1 MNALMQLA
9 IATMT
14 AAATTL
20 ATANPTHSII
30 PDERALDH
38 EHIPNALFVRFN
50 SEASAKV
57 QDDLLAV
64 VGGSIRES
72 FWIVPGLVSID
83 TSLPVDEALKILSI
97 RSDAIDYIEPIY
109 TVRAFETIPNDPLYG
124 QLYGMPQ
131 IRANLAWDEHTGDQ
145 DFVIAI
151 IDTGLDYNHEDI
163 TSNAWTN
170 PGEIQGNGQDDD
182 GNGYVDDIHGY
193 DFSNNDSDP
202 YDDNSHGT
210 HCGGTIGGQ
219 GDNGVGVVGVNWN
232 CRLVGV
238 KFLSGGGSGST
249 EGAIAAVQYCAA
261 NQFKVSSNSWGG
273 GGFSQSLYDGIQ
285 NAGDQFGHVF
295 VAAAG
300 NSGSNGAS
308 YPAAYDC
315 TNIISVA
322 ASDSNENRASFS
334 QYHAIEVD
342 LAAPGVDV
350 VSSVPGN
357 GYDSYSGTSMAT
369 PHVSGGVGLVYSVMG
384 DSSAEEIIDIILS
397 TARPVS
403 AWDGL
408 TATGGI
414 LDVNAALEASFL
426 GPQFELTSA
435 VPTELDPNT
444 TLDVTASLDPRE
456 DVITPGSVKLFYRN
470 TLGGWS
476 PTDMIA
482 GGLGTYSATVPGY
495 DCDQASGFFLSCQ
508 GETAGTVTLPS
519 GGSSNP
525 YVYTIGNNIVA
536 YDDKG
541 ETNGEW
547 TVATDAADGGWSRG
561 IPINCNRGDPAA
573 DHDGSGSCWLTDNSS
588 ADGCNSD
595 VDEGSTT
602 LTSGEISVSNVP
614 TGTLSYARWF
624 HNSYGASPY
633 TDTFD
638 VELSVDGGGWAVLES
653 VGPTGNEVNG
663 GWFNVSWELS
673 DIAPGAGTIRL
684 RFTASDIGGNTQSV
698 VEAGVD
704 AILITARECDDN
716 PWCPGDLDG
725 NGEVGVD
732 DLLALLA
739 VYQTNGDGDCDGDGD
754 TDVDDLLLLISAWG
768 ACP

>member
-9 IATMT
+9 IGTMT

-20 ATANPTHSII
+20 ATANPTHSIV
-30 PDERALDH
+30 PDEHALSH

-50 SEASAKV
+50 SEASAEV

-72 FWIVPGLVSID
+72 FWLVPGLVSID
-83 TSLPVDEALKILSI
+83 TSLPVDEALEILAR
-97 RSDAIDYIEPIY
+97 RSDAIDYVEPIY
-109 TVRAFETIPNDPLYG
+109 IVHAFETIPNDPQYN

-145 DFVIAI
+145 EFVIAI

-163 TSNAWTN
+163 TGNAWTN

-182 GNGYVDDIHGY
+182 GNGYVDDVHGY
-193 DFSNNDSDP
+193 DFYNNDSDP

-249 EGAIAAVQYCAA
+249 EGAIASVQYCAA
-261 NQFKVSSNSWGG
+261 NQFKVSNNSWGG

-369 PHVSGGVGLVYSVMG
+369 PHVAGGVGLVYSVMG
-384 DSSAEEIIDIILS
+384 ESSAEEIIDLILS
-397 TARPVS
+397 TVRPVS
-403 AWDGL
+403 AWNGL

-414 LDVNAALEASFL
+414 LDVNAALEGSFL
-426 GPQFELTSA
+426 GPRFELTST
-435 VPTELDPNT
+435 VPAELDPNT
-444 TLDVTASLDPRE
+444 TLDVTATLDPRE
-456 DVITPGSVKLFYRN
+456 DVITPGSVQLYYRN

-476 PTDMIA
+476 STEMA
-482 GGLGTYSATVPGY
+482 MGGLGTYSATVPAY

-525 YVYTIGNNIVA
+525 YTYTIGNNIVA

-547 TVATDAADGGWSRG
+547 TVATDSADGGWNRG
-561 IPINCNRGDPAA
+561 IPINCNRGDPTA
-573 DHDGSGSCWLTDNSS
+573 DYDGSGSCWLTDNSS

-602 LTSGEISVSNVP
+602 LTSGEISVSNVQ

-624 HNSYGASPY
+624 SNSYGASPY
-633 TDTFD
+633 TDAFD
-638 VELSVDGGGWAVLES
+638 VELSVDGGGWTVLES
-653 VGPTGNEVNG
+653 VGPTGNEVDG

-704 AILITARECDDN
+704 AILITAHECDDD
-716 PWCPGDLDG
+716 PVCPGDL
-725 NGEVGVD
+725 
-732 DLLALLA
+732 
-739 VYQTNGDGDCDGDGD
+739 NGDSVVDVSDILIAIDGFG
-754 TDVDDLLLLISAWG
+754 TDYEVEDILEVLAYFGSA
-768 ACP
+768 C

>member
-1 MNALMQLA
+1 MNTWMQLA
-9 IATMT
+9 IGTMT
-14 AAATTL
+14 AAATML

-30 PDERALDH
+30 PDEHALSH

-50 SEASAKV
+50 SEASV
-57 QDDLLAV
+57 EVREDLLAV
-64 VGGSIRES
+64 VSGSIRET
-72 FWIVPGLVSID
+72 FWLVPGLVSID
-83 TSLPVDEALKILSI
+83 TPLPVDEALTILAR
-97 RSDAIDYIEPIY
+97 RSDAIDYVEPIY
-109 TVRAFETIPNDPLYG
+109 IVHALETIPNDPLYG

-193 DFSNNDSDP
+193 DFYNNDSDP

-238 KFLSGGGSGST
+238 KFLSGGGSGSI
-249 EGAIAAVQYCAA
+249 EGAIASVQYCAA
-261 NQFKVSSNSWGG
+261 NQFKISSNSWGG
-273 GGFSQSLYDGIQ
+273 GGFSQALYDGIQ

-300 NSGSNGAS
+300 NSGSYGAS
-308 YPAAYDC
+308 YPAALTC

-322 ASDSNENRASFS
+322 ASDSSENRASFS
-334 QYHAIEVD
+334 QYHEVEVD

-357 GYDSYSGTSMAT
+357 NYDSYSGTSMAT

-403 AWDGL
+403 AWNGL

-444 TLDVTASLDPRE
+444 ALDVTASLDPRE
-456 DVITPGSVKLFYRN
+456 DVITPGSVMLFYRN
-470 TLGGWS
+470 TLGDWIS
-476 PTDMIA
+476 TEMTA
-482 GGLGTYSATVPGY
+482 GDPDTYSATVPGY
-495 DCDQASGFFLSCQ
+495 ECDQASGFFLSCE

-525 YVYTIGNNIVA
+525 YAYTIGSNIVA
-536 YDDKG
+536 YDDKC

-547 TVATDAADGGWSRG
+547 TVTTDAADGGWNRG
-561 IPINCNRGDPAA
+561 IPINCDRGDPSS
-573 DHDGSGSCWLTDNSS
+573 DYDGSGSCWLTDNSS

-602 LTSGEISVSNVP
+602 LTSGEISVSNAP

-624 HNSYGASPY
+624 HNSYGGSPY
-633 TDTFD
+633 TDTFE
-638 VELSVDGGGWAVLES
+638 VELSVDGGGWTGLES
-653 VGPTGNEVNG
+653 VGPSGNDVDG
-663 GWFNVSWELS
+663 GWVDVSWELS
-673 DIAPGAGTIRL
+673 DIAPGAGTIQL
-684 RFTASDIGGNTQSV
+684 RFIASDIGSNTQSV

-704 AILITARECDDN
+704 AILITDRECDDSSV
-716 PWCPGDLDG
+716 CPGDL
-725 NGEVGVD
+725 
-732 DLLALLA
+732 
-739 VYQTNGDGDCDGDGD
+739 NGDFVVDVSDILIAIDGFG
-754 TDVDDLLLLISAWG
+754 TDYGVEDILEVLAYYGSS
-768 ACP
+768 C

>member
-9 IATMT
+9 IGTMT

-20 ATANPTHSII
+20 AAANPTHSII
-30 PDERALDH
+30 PDEHALSH

-50 SEASAKV
+50 SEASAEV
-57 QDDLLAV
+57 QHDLLAV

-72 FWIVPGLVSID
+72 FWLVPGLVSID
-83 TSLPVDEALKILSI
+83 TSLPVDEALAILAR
-97 RSDAIDYIEPIY
+97 RSDAIDYVEPIY
-109 TVRAFETIPNDPLYG
+109 IVHAFETIPNDPRYG
-124 QLYGMPQ
+124 ELYGMPQ

-145 DFVIAI
+145 EFVIAI

-163 TSNAWTN
+163 TGNAWTN

-182 GNGYVDDIHGY
+182 GNGYVDDVHGY
-193 DFSNNDSDP
+193 DFYNNDSDP

-249 EGAIAAVQYCAA
+249 EGAIASVQYCAA
-261 NQFKVSSNSWGG
+261 NQFKVSNNSWGG

-369 PHVSGGVGLVYSVMG
+369 PHVAGGVGLVYSVMG
-384 DSSAEEIIDIILS
+384 DSSAEEIIDLILS
-397 TARPVS
+397 TVRPVS

-414 LDVNAALEASFL
+414 LDVNAALEGSFL
-426 GPQFELTSA
+426 GPRFELTST
-435 VPTELDPNT
+435 VPAELDPNT
-444 TLDVTASLDPRE
+444 TLDVTATLDPRE
-456 DVITPGSVKLFYRN
+456 DVITPGSVQLYYRN

-476 PTDMIA
+476 STEMA
-482 GGLGTYSATVPGY
+482 MGGLGTYSATVPAY

-525 YVYTIGNNIVA
+525 YTYTIGNNIVA

-547 TVATDAADGGWSRG
+547 TVATDSADGGWNRG
-561 IPINCNRGDPAA
+561 IPINCNRGDPTA
-573 DHDGSGSCWLTDNSS
+573 DYDGSGSCWLTDNSS

-624 HNSYGASPY
+624 SNSYGASPY
-633 TDTFD
+633 TDTLD
-638 VELSVDGGGWAVLES
+638 VELSVDGGGWTVLEY
-653 VGPTGNEVNG
+653 VGPTGNEVDG

-684 RFTASDIGGNTQSV
+684 RFTASDIGGDTQSV

-704 AILITARECDDN
+704 AILITAHECDDD
-716 PWCPGDLDG
+716 PVCPGDL
-725 NGEVGVD
+725 
-732 DLLALLA
+732 
-739 VYQTNGDGDCDGDGD
+739 NGDSVVDVSDILIAIDGFG
-754 TDVDDLLLLISAWG
+754 TDYEVEDILEVLAYFGST
-768 ACP
+768 C

>member
-9 IATMT
+9 IGTMT

-20 ATANPTHSII
+20 AAANSTDAMI
-30 PDERALDH
+30 PDEHALSH
-38 EHIPNALFVRFN
+38 EHIPNALFVRFK
-50 SEASAKV
+50 SEASAEV

-72 FWIVPGLVSID
+72 FWLVPGLVSID
-83 TSLPVDEALKILSI
+83 TSLPVDEALQILAR
-97 RSDAIDYIEPIY
+97 RSDAINYVEPIY
-109 TVRAFETIPNDPLYG
+109 IVHSFETIPNDPQYG
-124 QLYGMPQ
+124 ALYGMPQ

-151 IDTGLDYNHEDI
+151 IDTGLDYNHQDI

-219 GDNGVGVVGVNWN
+219 GNNGVGVVGVNWN

-261 NQFKVSSNSWGG
+261 NQFKVSNNSWGG

-315 TNIISVA
+315 TNIISGA

-334 QYHAIEVD
+334 QYHISEVD

-350 VSSVPGN
+350 VSTVPGN

-369 PHVSGGVGLVYSVMG
+369 PHVAGGVGLVYSVMG
-384 DSSAEEIIDIILS
+384 DSSAEEIIDLILS
-397 TARPVS
+397 TVRPVS
-403 AWDGL
+403 AWNGL

-414 LDVNAALEASFL
+414 LDVNAALEGSFL
-426 GPQFELTSA
+426 GPRFELTST
-435 VPTELDPNT
+435 VPAELDPNT
-444 TLDVTASLDPRE
+444 TLDVTATLDPRE
-456 DVITPGSVKLFYRN
+456 DVITPGSVQLYYRN

-476 PTDMIA
+476 SMEMA
-482 GGLGTYSATVPGY
+482 MGGLGTYSATVPAY

-525 YVYTIGNNIVA
+525 YMYTIGNNIVA

-541 ETNGEW
+541 ETNGKW
-547 TVATDAADGGWSRG
+547 TVTSDAADGGWNRG
-561 IPINCNRGDPAA
+561 IPINCNRGDPTA
-573 DHDGSGSCWLTDNSS
+573 DYDGSGSCWLTDNSS

-614 TGTLSYARWF
+614 SGTLSYARWF
-624 HNSYGASPY
+624 HNSYGGSPY
-633 TDTFD
+633 TDSFE
-638 VELSVDGGGWAVLES
+638 VELSVDGGSWTGLES
-653 VGPTGNEVNG
+653 VGPTGSEVDG
-663 GWFNVSWELS
+663 GWINVSWELS

-684 RFTASDIGGNTQSV
+684 RFTASDIGGDTQSV

-704 AILITARECDDN
+704 AILITAHECDDN
-716 PWCPGDLDG
+716 PVCPGDL
-725 NGEVGVD
+725 
-732 DLLALLA
+732 
-739 VYQTNGDGDCDGDGD
+739 NGDSVVDVSDILIAIDGFG
-754 TDVDDLLLLISAWG
+754 TDYQVEDILEVLAHFGSA
-768 ACP
+768 C

>member
-9 IATMT
+9 IGTMT

-20 ATANPTHSII
+20 AAANSTDAMI
-30 PDERALDH
+30 PDEHALSH
-38 EHIPNALFVRFN
+38 EHIPNALFVRFK
-50 SEASAKV
+50 SEASAEV

-72 FWIVPGLVSID
+72 FWLVPGLVSID
-83 TSLPVDEALKILSI
+83 TSLPVDEALQILAR
-97 RSDAIDYIEPIY
+97 RSDAINYVEPIY
-109 TVRAFETIPNDPLYG
+109 IVHSFETIPNDPQYG
-124 QLYGMPQ
+124 ALYGMPQ

-151 IDTGLDYNHEDI
+151 IDTGLDYNHQDI
-163 TSNAWTN
+163 TGNAWTN

-219 GDNGVGVVGVNWN
+219 GNNGVGVVGVNWN

-261 NQFKVSSNSWGG
+261 NQFKVSNNSWGG

-334 QYHAIEVD
+334 QYHISEVD

-350 VSSVPGN
+350 VSTVPGN

-369 PHVSGGVGLVYSVMG
+369 PHVAGGVGLVYSVMG
-384 DSSAEEIIDIILS
+384 DSSAEEIIDLILS
-397 TARPVS
+397 TVRPVS
-403 AWDGL
+403 AWNGL

-414 LDVNAALEASFL
+414 LDVNAALEGSFL
-426 GPQFELTSA
+426 GPRFELTST
-435 VPTELDPNT
+435 VPAELDPNT
-444 TLDVTASLDPRE
+444 TLDVTATLDPRE
-456 DVITPGSVKLFYRN
+456 DVITPGSVQLYYRN

-476 PTDMIA
+476 STEMA
-482 GGLGTYSATVPGY
+482 MGGLGTYSATVPAY

-525 YVYTIGNNIVA
+525 YMYTIGNNIVA

-541 ETNGEW
+541 ETNGKW
-547 TVATDAADGGWSRG
+547 TVTSDAADGGWNRG
-561 IPINCNRGDPAA
+561 IPINCNRGDPTA
-573 DHDGSGSCWLTDNSS
+573 DYDGSGSCWLTDNSS

-614 TGTLSYARWF
+614 SGTLSYARWF
-624 HNSYGASPY
+624 SNSYGASPY
-633 TDTFD
+633 TDTLD
-638 VELSVDGGGWAVLES
+638 VELSVDGGGWTVLEY
-653 VGPTGNEVNG
+653 VGPTGNEVDG

-684 RFTASDIGGNTQSV
+684 RFTASDIGGDTQSV

-704 AILITARECDDN
+704 AILITAHECDDN
-716 PWCPGDLDG
+716 PVCPGDL
-725 NGEVGVD
+725 
-732 DLLALLA
+732 
-739 VYQTNGDGDCDGDGD
+739 NGDSVVDVSDILIAIDGFG
-754 TDVDDLLLLISAWG
+754 TDYQVEDILEVLAHFGSA
-768 ACP
+768 C

>member
-1 MNALMQLA
+1 MNVWMQLA
-9 IATMT
+9 IGTMT

-20 ATANPTHSII
+20 AAANSTHSII
-30 PDERALDH
+30 PDEHALSH
-38 EHIPNALFVRFN
+38 EHVPNALFVRFN
-50 SEASAKV
+50 SNASAEV

-72 FWIVPGLVSID
+72 FWLVPGLVSID
-83 TSLPVDEALKILSI
+83 TSLPVDEALAILAR
-97 RSDAIDYIEPIY
+97 RSDAIDYVEPIY
-109 TVRAFETIPNDPLYG
+109 VVHAFENIPNDPQYG
-124 QLYGMPQ
+124 ALYGMPQ

-151 IDTGLDYNHEDI
+151 IDTGLDYNHQDI
-163 TSNAWTN
+163 TGNAWTN

-219 GDNGVGVVGVNWN
+219 GNNGVGVVGVNWN

-249 EGAIAAVQYCAA
+249 EGAIASVQYCAA
-261 NQFKVSSNSWGG
+261 NQFKVSNNSWGG

-369 PHVSGGVGLVYSVMG
+369 PHVAGGVGLVYSVMG
-384 DSSAEEIIDIILS
+384 ESSAEEIIDLILS
-397 TARPVS
+397 TVRPVS
-403 AWDGL
+403 AWNGL

-414 LDVNAALEASFL
+414 LDVNAALEGSFL
-426 GPQFELTSA
+426 GPRFELTST
-435 VPTELDPNT
+435 VPAELDPNT
-444 TLDVTASLDPRE
+444 TLDVTATLDPRE
-456 DVITPGSVKLFYRN
+456 DVITPGSVQLYYRN

-476 PTDMIA
+476 STEMA
-482 GGLGTYSATVPGY
+482 MGGLGTYSATVPAY

-525 YVYTIGNNIVA
+525 YTYTIGNNIVA

-547 TVATDAADGGWSRG
+547 TVATDSADGGWNRG
-561 IPINCNRGDPAA
+561 IPINCNRGDPTA
-573 DHDGSGSCWLTDNSS
+573 DYDGSGSCWLTDNSS

-614 TGTLSYARWF
+614 SGTLSYARWF
-624 HNSYGASPY
+624 HNSYGGSPY
-633 TDTFD
+633 TDSFE
-638 VELSVDGGGWAVLES
+638 VELSVDGGSWTGLES
-653 VGPTGNEVNG
+653 VGPTGSEVDG
-663 GWFNVSWELS
+663 GWINVSWELS

-684 RFTASDIGGNTQSV
+684 RFTASDIGGDTQSV

-704 AILITARECDDN
+704 AILITAHECDDN
-716 PWCPGDLDG
+716 PVCPGDL
-725 NGEVGVD
+725 
-732 DLLALLA
+732 
-739 VYQTNGDGDCDGDGD
+739 NGDSVIDVSDILIAIDGFG
-754 TDVDDLLLLISAWG
+754 TDYQVEDILEVLAHFGSA
-768 ACP
+768 C

>member
-9 IATMT
+9 IGTMT

-20 ATANPTHSII
+20 AAANSTDAMI
-30 PDERALDH
+30 PDEHALSH
-38 EHIPNALFVRFN
+38 EHIPNALFVRFK
-50 SEASAKV
+50 SEASAEV

-72 FWIVPGLVSID
+72 FWLVPGLVSID
-83 TSLPVDEALKILSI
+83 TSLPVDEALQILAR
-97 RSDAIDYIEPIY
+97 RSDAINYVEPIY
-109 TVRAFETIPNDPLYG
+109 IVHSFETIPNDPQYG
-124 QLYGMPQ
+124 ALYGMPQ

-151 IDTGLDYNHEDI
+151 IDTGLDYNHQDI
-163 TSNAWTN
+163 TGNAWTN

-219 GDNGVGVVGVNWN
+219 GNNGVGVVGVNWN

-261 NQFKVSSNSWGG
+261 NQFKVSNNSWGG

-334 QYHAIEVD
+334 QYHISEVD

-350 VSSVPGN
+350 VSTVPGN

-369 PHVSGGVGLVYSVMG
+369 PHVAGGVGLVYSVMG
-384 DSSAEEIIDIILS
+384 DSSAEEIIDLILS
-397 TARPVS
+397 TVRPVS
-403 AWDGL
+403 AWNGL

-414 LDVNAALEASFL
+414 LDVNAALEGSFL
-426 GPQFELTSA
+426 GPRFELTST
-435 VPTELDPNT
+435 VPAELDPNT
-444 TLDVTASLDPRE
+444 TLDVTATLDPRE
-456 DVITPGSVKLFYRN
+456 DVITPGSVQLYYRN

-476 PTDMIA
+476 STEMA
-482 GGLGTYSATVPGY
+482 MGGLGTYSATVPAY

-525 YVYTIGNNIVA
+525 YTYTIGNNIVA

-547 TVATDAADGGWSRG
+547 TVATDSADGGWNRG
-561 IPINCNRGDPAA
+561 IPINCNRGDPTA
-573 DHDGSGSCWLTDNSS
+573 DYDGSGSCWLTDNSS

-602 LTSGEISVSNVP
+602 LTSGEISVSNVQ

-624 HNSYGASPY
+624 SNSYGASPY
-633 TDTFD
+633 TDAFD
-638 VELSVDGGGWAVLES
+638 VELSVDGGSWTVLES
-653 VGPTGNEVNG
+653 VGPTGNEVDG

-704 AILITARECDDN
+704 AILITAHECDDN
-716 PWCPGDLDG
+716 PVCPGDL
-725 NGEVGVD
+725 
-732 DLLALLA
+732 
-739 VYQTNGDGDCDGDGD
+739 NGDSVIDVSDILIAIDGFG
-754 TDVDDLLLLISAWG
+754 TDYQVEDILDVLAHFGSA
-768 ACP
+768 C

>member
-9 IATMT
+9 IGTMT

-20 ATANPTHSII
+20 AAANSTDAMI
-30 PDERALDH
+30 PDEHALSH
-38 EHIPNALFVRFN
+38 EHIPNALFVRFK
-50 SEASAKV
+50 SEASAEV

-72 FWIVPGLVSID
+72 FWLVPGLVSID
-83 TSLPVDEALKILSI
+83 TSLPVDEALQILAR
-97 RSDAIDYIEPIY
+97 RSDAINYVEPIY
-109 TVRAFETIPNDPLYG
+109 IVHSFETIPNDPQYG
-124 QLYGMPQ
+124 ALYGMPQ

-151 IDTGLDYNHEDI
+151 IDTGLDYNHQDI

-219 GDNGVGVVGVNWN
+219 GNNGVGVVGVNWN

-261 NQFKVSSNSWGG
+261 NQFKVSNNSWGG

-334 QYHAIEVD
+334 QYHISEVD

-350 VSSVPGN
+350 VSTVPGN

-369 PHVSGGVGLVYSVMG
+369 PHVAGGVGLVYSVMG
-384 DSSAEEIIDIILS
+384 DSSAEEIIDLILS
-397 TARPVS
+397 TVRPVS
-403 AWDGL
+403 AWNGL

-414 LDVNAALEASFL
+414 LDVNAALEGSFL
-426 GPQFELTSA
+426 GPRFELTST
-435 VPTELDPNT
+435 VPAELDPNT
-444 TLDVTASLDPRE
+444 TLDVTATLDPRE
-456 DVITPGSVKLFYRN
+456 DVITPGSVQLYYRN

-476 PTDMIA
+476 SMEMA
-482 GGLGTYSATVPGY
+482 MGGLGTYSATVPAY

-525 YVYTIGNNIVA
+525 YMYTIGNNIVA

-541 ETNGEW
+541 ETNGKW
-547 TVATDAADGGWSRG
+547 TVTSDAADGGWNRG
-561 IPINCNRGDPAA
+561 IPINCNRGDPTA
-573 DHDGSGSCWLTDNSS
+573 DYDGSGSCWLTDNSS

-614 TGTLSYARWF
+614 SGTLSYARWF
-624 HNSYGASPY
+624 HNSYGGSPY
-633 TDTFD
+633 TDSFE
-638 VELSVDGGGWAVLES
+638 VELSVDGGSWTGLES
-653 VGPTGNEVNG
+653 VGPTGSEVDG
-663 GWFNVSWELS
+663 GWINVSWELS

-684 RFTASDIGGNTQSV
+684 RFTASDIGGDTQSV

-704 AILITARECDDN
+704 AILITAHECDDN
-716 PWCPGDLDG
+716 PVCPGDL
-725 NGEVGVD
+725 
-732 DLLALLA
+732 
-739 VYQTNGDGDCDGDGD
+739 NGDSVVDVSDILIAIDGFG
-754 TDVDDLLLLISAWG
+754 TDYQVEDILDVLAHFGSA
-768 ACP
+768 C

>member
-1 MNALMQLA
+1 MNVWMQLA
-9 IATMT
+9 IGTMT

-20 ATANPTHSII
+20 AAANSTHSII
-30 PDERALDH
+30 PDAHALSH
-38 EHIPNALFVRFN
+38 EHVPNALFVRFN
-50 SEASAKV
+50 SNASAEL

-72 FWIVPGLVSID
+72 FWLVPGLVSID
-83 TSLPVDEALKILSI
+83 TSLPVDEALTILAR
-97 RSDAIDYIEPIY
+97 RSDAIDYVEPIY
-109 TVRAFETIPNDPLYG
+109 VVHAFETIPNDPQYG
-124 QLYGMPQ
+124 ALYGMPQ

-151 IDTGLDYNHEDI
+151 IDTGLDYNHQDI
-163 TSNAWTN
+163 TGNAWTN

-193 DFSNNDSDP
+193 DFANNDSDP

-219 GDNGVGVVGVNWN
+219 GNNGIGVVGVNWN

-238 KFLSGGGSGST
+238 KFLSGGGSGTT

-261 NQFKVSSNSWGG
+261 NEFKVSNNSWGG

-285 NAGDQFGHVF
+285 NAGDQFNHVF

-334 QYHAIEVD
+334 QYHISEVD

-350 VSSVPGN
+350 VSTVPGN

-369 PHVSGGVGLVYSVMG
+369 PHVAGGVGLVYSVMG
-384 DSSAEEIIDIILS
+384 DSSAEEIIDLILS
-397 TARPVS
+397 TVRPVS
-403 AWDGL
+403 AWNGL

-414 LDVNAALEASFL
+414 LDVNAALEGSFL
-426 GPQFELTSA
+426 GPRFELTST

-456 DVITPGSVKLFYRN
+456 DVITPGSVKLYYRN

-476 PTDMIA
+476 STGMTM
-482 GGLGTYSATVPGY
+482 GGLGTYSATVMGY
-495 DCDQASGFFLSCQ
+495 DCDQTSGFFMSCQ
-508 GETAGTVTLPS
+508 GETSGTVTLPS

-525 YVYTIGNNIVA
+525 YMYTIGNNIVA

-547 TVATDAADGGWSRG
+547 TVTSDAADGGWGRG
-561 IPINCNRGDPAA
+561 IPINCNRGDPPS

-614 TGTLSYARWF
+614 SGTLSYARWF
-624 HNSYGASPY
+624 HNSYGGSPY
-633 TDTFD
+633 TDSFE
-638 VELSVDGGGWAVLES
+638 VELSVDGGSWTGLES
-653 VGPTGNEVNG
+653 VGPTGSEVDG
-663 GWFNVSWELS
+663 GWINVSWELS

-684 RFTASDIGGNTQSV
+684 RFTASDIGGDTQSV

-704 AILITARECDDN
+704 AILITAYECDDN
-716 PWCPGDLDG
+716 PVCPGDL
-725 NGEVGVD
+725 
-732 DLLALLA
+732 
-739 VYQTNGDGDCDGDGD
+739 NGDSVIDVSDILIAIDGFG
-754 TDVDDLLLLISAWG
+754 TDYQVEDILEVLAHFGSA
-768 ACP
+768 C

>member
-9 IATMT
+9 IGTMT

-20 ATANPTHSII
+20 AAANSTDAMI
-30 PDERALDH
+30 PDEHALSH
-38 EHIPNALFVRFN
+38 EHIPNALFVRFK
-50 SEASAKV
+50 SEASAEV

-72 FWIVPGLVSID
+72 FWLVPGLVSID
-83 TSLPVDEALKILSI
+83 TSLPVDEALQILAR
-97 RSDAIDYIEPIY
+97 RSDAINYVEPIY
-109 TVRAFETIPNDPLYG
+109 IVHSFETIPNDPQYG
-124 QLYGMPQ
+124 ALYGMPQ

-151 IDTGLDYNHEDI
+151 IDTGLDYNHQDI

-219 GDNGVGVVGVNWN
+219 GNNGVGVVGVNWN

-261 NQFKVSSNSWGG
+261 NQFKVSNNSWGG

-334 QYHAIEVD
+334 QYHISEVD

-350 VSSVPGN
+350 VSTVPGN

-369 PHVSGGVGLVYSVMG
+369 PHVAGGVGLVYSVMG
-384 DSSAEEIIDIILS
+384 DSSAEEIIDLILS
-397 TARPVS
+397 TVRPVS
-403 AWDGL
+403 AWNGL

-414 LDVNAALEASFL
+414 LDVNAALEGSFL
-426 GPQFELTSA
+426 GPRFELTST
-435 VPTELDPNT
+435 VPAELDPNT
-444 TLDVTASLDPRE
+444 TLDVTATLDPRE
-456 DVITPGSVKLFYRN
+456 DVITPGSVQLYYRN

-476 PTDMIA
+476 SMEMA
-482 GGLGTYSATVPGY
+482 MGGLGTYSATVPAY

-525 YVYTIGNNIVA
+525 YMYTIGNNIVA

-541 ETNGEW
+541 ETNGKW
-547 TVATDAADGGWSRG
+547 TVTSDAADGGWNRG
-561 IPINCNRGDPAA
+561 IPINCNRGDPTA
-573 DHDGSGSCWLTDNSS
+573 DYDGSGSCWLTDNSS

-614 TGTLSYARWF
+614 SGTLSYARWF
-624 HNSYGASPY
+624 HNSYGGSPY
-633 TDTFD
+633 TDSFE
-638 VELSVDGGGWAVLES
+638 VELSVDGGSWTGLES
-653 VGPTGNEVNG
+653 VGPTGSEVDG
-663 GWFNVSWELS
+663 GWINVSWELS

-684 RFTASDIGGNTQSV
+684 RFTASDIGGDTQSV

-704 AILITARECDDN
+704 AILITAHECDDN
-716 PWCPGDLDG
+716 PVCPGDL
-725 NGEVGVD
+725 
-732 DLLALLA
+732 
-739 VYQTNGDGDCDGDGD
+739 NGDSVVDVSDILIAIDGFG
-754 TDVDDLLLLISAWG
+754 TDYQVEDILEVLAHFGSA
-768 ACP
+768 C

>member
-9 IATMT
+9 IGTMT

-20 ATANPTHSII
+20 AAANSTDAMI
-30 PDERALDH
+30 PDEHALSH
-38 EHIPNALFVRFN
+38 EHIPNALFVRFK
-50 SEASAKV
+50 SEASAEV

-72 FWIVPGLVSID
+72 FWLVPGLVSID
-83 TSLPVDEALKILSI
+83 TSLPVDEALQILAR
-97 RSDAIDYIEPIY
+97 RSDAINYVEPIY
-109 TVRAFETIPNDPLYG
+109 IVHSFETIPNDPQYG
-124 QLYGMPQ
+124 ALYGMPQ

-151 IDTGLDYNHEDI
+151 IDTGLDYNHQDI
-163 TSNAWTN
+163 TGNAWTN

-193 DFSNNDSDP
+193 DFANNDSDP

-219 GDNGVGVVGVNWN
+219 GNNGVGVVGVNWN

-261 NQFKVSSNSWGG
+261 NQFKVSNNSWGG

-334 QYHAIEVD
+334 QYHISEVD

-350 VSSVPGN
+350 VSTVPGN

-369 PHVSGGVGLVYSVMG
+369 PHVAGGVGLVYSVMG
-384 DSSAEEIIDIILS
+384 DSSAEEIIDLILS
-397 TARPVS
+397 TVRPVS
-403 AWDGL
+403 AWNGL

-414 LDVNAALEASFL
+414 LDVNAALEGSFL
-426 GPQFELTSA
+426 GPRFELTST
-435 VPTELDPNT
+435 VPAELDPNT
-444 TLDVTASLDPRE
+444 TLDVTATLDPRE
-456 DVITPGSVKLFYRN
+456 DVITPGSVQLYYRN

-476 PTDMIA
+476 STEMA
-482 GGLGTYSATVPGY
+482 MGGLGTYSATVPAY

-525 YVYTIGNNIVA
+525 YMYTIGNNIVA

-541 ETNGEW
+541 ETNGKW
-547 TVATDAADGGWSRG
+547 TVTSDAADGGWNRG
-561 IPINCNRGDPAA
+561 IPINCNRGDPTA
-573 DHDGSGSCWLTDNSS
+573 DYDGSGSCWLTDNSS

-614 TGTLSYARWF
+614 SGTLSYARWF
-624 HNSYGASPY
+624 HNSYGGSPY
-633 TDTFD
+633 TDSFE
-638 VELSVDGGGWAVLES
+638 VELSVDGGSWTGLES
-653 VGPTGNEVNG
+653 VGPTGSEVDG
-663 GWFNVSWELS
+663 GWINVSWELS

-684 RFTASDIGGNTQSV
+684 RFTASDIGGDTQSV

-704 AILITARECDDN
+704 AILITAHECDDN
-716 PWCPGDLDG
+716 PVCPGDL
-725 NGEVGVD
+725 
-732 DLLALLA
+732 
-739 VYQTNGDGDCDGDGD
+739 NGDSVIDVSDILIAIDGFG
-754 TDVDDLLLLISAWG
+754 TDYQVEDILEVLAHFGSA
-768 ACP
+768 C

>member
-9 IATMT
+9 IGTMT

-20 ATANPTHSII
+20 AAANSTDAMI
-30 PDERALDH
+30 PDEHALSH
-38 EHIPNALFVRFN
+38 EHIPNALFVRFK
-50 SEASAKV
+50 SEASAEV

-72 FWIVPGLVSID
+72 FWLVPGLVSID
-83 TSLPVDEALKILSI
+83 TSLPVDEALQILAR
-97 RSDAIDYIEPIY
+97 RSDAINYVEPIY
-109 TVRAFETIPNDPLYG
+109 IVHSFETIPNDPQYG
-124 QLYGMPQ
+124 ALYGMPQ

-151 IDTGLDYNHEDI
+151 IDTGLDYNHQDI
-163 TSNAWTN
+163 TGNAWTN

-219 GDNGVGVVGVNWN
+219 GNNGVGVVGVNWN

-261 NQFKVSSNSWGG
+261 NQFKVSNNSWGG

-334 QYHAIEVD
+334 QYHISEVD

-350 VSSVPGN
+350 VSTVPGN

-369 PHVSGGVGLVYSVMG
+369 PHVAGGVGLVYSVMG
-384 DSSAEEIIDIILS
+384 DSSAEEIIDLILS
-397 TARPVS
+397 TVRPVS
-403 AWDGL
+403 AWNGL

-414 LDVNAALEASFL
+414 LDVNAALEGSFL
-426 GPQFELTSA
+426 GPRFELTST
-435 VPTELDPNT
+435 VPAELDPNT
-444 TLDVTASLDPRE
+444 TLDVTATLDPRE
-456 DVITPGSVKLFYRN
+456 DVITPGSVQLYYRN

-476 PTDMIA
+476 STEMA
-482 GGLGTYSATVPGY
+482 MGGLGTYSATVPAY

-525 YVYTIGNNIVA
+525 YMYTIGNNIVA

-541 ETNGEW
+541 ETNGKW
-547 TVATDAADGGWSRG
+547 TVTSDAADGGWNRG
-561 IPINCNRGDPAA
+561 IPINCNRGDPTA
-573 DHDGSGSCWLTDNSS
+573 DYDGSGSCWLTDNSS

-614 TGTLSYARWF
+614 SGTLSYARWF
-624 HNSYGASPY
+624 HNSYGGSPY
-633 TDTFD
+633 TDSFE
-638 VELSVDGGGWAVLES
+638 VELSVDGGGWTGLES
-653 VGPTGNEVNG
+653 VGPTGSEVDG
-663 GWFNVSWELS
+663 GWINVSWELS

-684 RFTASDIGGNTQSV
+684 RFTASDIGGDTQSV

-704 AILITARECDDN
+704 AILITAHECDDN
-716 PWCPGDLDG
+716 PVCPGDL
-725 NGEVGVD
+725 
-732 DLLALLA
+732 
-739 VYQTNGDGDCDGDGD
+739 NGDSVVDVSDILIAIDGFG
-754 TDVDDLLLLISAWG
+754 TDYQVEDILDVLAHFGSA
-768 ACP
+768 C

>member
-9 IATMT
+9 IGTMT

-20 ATANPTHSII
+20 AAANSTDAMI
-30 PDERALDH
+30 PDEHALSH
-38 EHIPNALFVRFN
+38 EHIPNALFVRFK
-50 SEASAKV
+50 SEASAEV

-72 FWIVPGLVSID
+72 FWLVPGLVSID
-83 TSLPVDEALKILSI
+83 TSLPVDEALQILAR
-97 RSDAIDYIEPIY
+97 RSDAINYVEPIY
-109 TVRAFETIPNDPLYG
+109 IVHSFETIPNDPQYG
-124 QLYGMPQ
+124 ALYGMPQ

-151 IDTGLDYNHEDI
+151 IDTGLDYNHQDI
-163 TSNAWTN
+163 TGNAWTN

-219 GDNGVGVVGVNWN
+219 GNNGVGVVGVNWN

-261 NQFKVSSNSWGG
+261 NQFKVSNNSWGG

-334 QYHAIEVD
+334 QYHISEVD

-350 VSSVPGN
+350 VSTVPGN

-369 PHVSGGVGLVYSVMG
+369 PHVAGGVGLVYSVMG
-384 DSSAEEIIDIILS
+384 DRSAEEIIDLILS
-397 TARPVS
+397 TVRPVS
-403 AWDGL
+403 AWNGL

-414 LDVNAALEASFL
+414 LDVNAALEGSFL
-426 GPQFELTSA
+426 GPRFELTST
-435 VPTELDPNT
+435 VPAELDPNT
-444 TLDVTASLDPRE
+444 TLDVTATLDPRE
-456 DVITPGSVKLFYRN
+456 DVITPGSVQLYYRN

-476 PTDMIA
+476 STEMA
-482 GGLGTYSATVPGY
+482 MGGLGTYSATVPAY

-525 YVYTIGNNIVA
+525 YMYTIGNNIVA

-541 ETNGEW
+541 ETNGKW
-547 TVATDAADGGWSRG
+547 TVTSDAADGGWNRG
-561 IPINCNRGDPAA
+561 IPINCNRGDPTA
-573 DHDGSGSCWLTDNSS
+573 DYDGSGSCWLTDNSS

-614 TGTLSYARWF
+614 SGTLSYARWF
-624 HNSYGASPY
+624 HNSYGGSPY
-633 TDTFD
+633 TDSFE
-638 VELSVDGGGWAVLES
+638 VELSVDGGGWTGLES
-653 VGPTGNEVNG
+653 VGPTGSEVDG
-663 GWFNVSWELS
+663 GWINVSWELS

-684 RFTASDIGGNTQSV
+684 RFTASDIGGDTQSV

-704 AILITARECDDN
+704 AILITAHECDDN
-716 PWCPGDLDG
+716 PVCPGDL
-725 NGEVGVD
+725 
-732 DLLALLA
+732 
-739 VYQTNGDGDCDGDGD
+739 NGDSVVDVSDILIAIDGFG
-754 TDVDDLLLLISAWG
+754 TDYQVEDILDVLAHFGSA
-768 ACP
+768 C